1 LNIRLKR
8 LISDLIKTYYLE
20 LMNGEVIIKALA
32 VISYSITKEE
42 LKTKNKKCIYIPK
55 ML

>member
-1 LNIRLKR
+1 
-8 LISDLIKTYYLE
+8 
-20 LMNGEVIIKALA
+20 MNGEVIIKALA

-42 LKTKNKKCIYIPK
+42 LKKTKKHTKKCIYIPK